1 MRKDPFKAW
10 GQHRAHA
17 EPAFVAASDDRW
29 ATDVR
34 GKRRGPAPA
43 HGATAAEIEELRAK
57 IDPSSPDMATFINL
71 TRTG

>member
-1 MRKDPFKAW
+1 MRKDPFRDW
-10 GQHRAHA
+10 GQHRDHG
-17 EPAFVAASDDRW
+17 EPAVVKADSRW
-29 ATDVR
+29 AVDVR
-34 GKRRGPAPA
+34 GKPRGPQPA